1 MNVFCCLNENQN
13 IAIGIPSLAE
23 WSIKATPCENGSVLT
38 LQLGG
43 SKEIPIADGNPI
55 NLAEQVIEIKDFDMV
70 CAEILGPVTYINVT
84 HPTDNINYFKGI
96 KHPRDKEASEEM
108 TDSCVEDITVERKQS
123 LDRDAFYKWGKIL
136 TYLEDHFG
144 AATVSAWF
152 DDAMVIEFTTEVLK
166 IEAGSDFR
174 CEIIKRRCLELIQK
188 ALTELFNSYAKVE
201 VYASGQY
208 V

>member
-13 IAIGIPSLAE
+13 IALGIPSVEE
-23 WSIKATPCENGSVLT
+23 WAIKATACENGCVLT
-38 LQLGG
+38 LQLDGTT
-43 SKEIPIADGNPI
+43 EIPLADGNPI

-70 CAEILGPVTYINVT
+70 CAEILGPVTHINVT
-84 HPTDNINYFKGI
+84 HPTDNINYFKGV
-96 KHPRDKEASEEM
+96 KHPRDMGASEEM
-108 TDSCVEDITVERKQS
+108 TTPYEEDITVKRKRS
-123 LDRDAFYKWGKIL
+123 LDRGAFYKWGKIL
-136 TYLEDHFG
+136 TYLENHFG